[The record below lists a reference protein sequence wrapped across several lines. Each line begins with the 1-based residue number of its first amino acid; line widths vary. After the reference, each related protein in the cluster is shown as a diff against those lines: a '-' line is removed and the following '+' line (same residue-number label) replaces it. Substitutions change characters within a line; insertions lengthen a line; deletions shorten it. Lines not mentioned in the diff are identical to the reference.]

1 MPNSKRTALATKRP
15 NWTATG
21 SSRPSSWR
29 SRWRS
34 SSDVSW
40 PTIWLTGSPTKRN
53 STKAR
58 SATVTMTKAA
68 SSSRRMANASMSPEW
83 CVGQRRC
90 RGFLTLRRRPRFL
103 LHLRPVEEDLVVGA
117 QHHLLHLLRHAPDQR
132 LLMQRDQPDLLVV
145 DAEGLSDQL
154 VALLGVGLDEDQLVE
169 LRYPRIAPTAQVES
183 GAFAVGVAAADDV
196 LEDVPAVER
205 SRRPAEKTEG
215 AIVLARCQD
224 LLKILCLRLGVE
236 LHLDVD
242 ARKHLRHRL
251 ADPLVVDVAIVR
263 AIHDHLEA
271 VGVAGFRQQLLSRG
285 HIVGVALEL
294 GRAGIKQRRDHQ
306 RGVDGHVAHDL

>member
-53 STKAR
+53 STKAK

-68 SSSRRMANASMSPEW
+68 SSSRRMANARISRE
-83 CVGQRRC
+83 RRVE
-90 RGFLTLRRRPRFL
+90 RGRRRALTRRRRRRSL

-132 LLMQRDQPDLLVV
+132 LLMQRDEPDLLVV
-145 DAEGLSDQL
+145 DAEGLGNQL
-154 VALLGVGLDEDQLVE
+154 VALLGV
-169 LRYPRIAPTAQVES
+169 R
-183 GAFAVGVAAADDV
+183 F
-196 LEDVPAVER
+196 
-205 SRRPAEKTEG
+205 
-215 AIVLARCQD
+215 
-224 LLKILCLRLGVE
+224 
-236 LHLDVD
+236 
-242 ARKHLRHRL
+242 
-251 ADPLVVDVAIVR
+251 
-263 AIHDHLEA
+263 
-271 VGVAGFRQQLLSRG
+271 
-285 HIVGVALEL
+285 
-294 GRAGIKQRRDHQ
+294 
-306 RGVDGHVAHDL
+306 